1 MHPVN
6 SFWNHISKVY
16 KYLIHIISGGLMVCL
31 FLNSERTFLHAV
43 FYFLIFFISMHIVR
57 NLLSFYHELGHL
69 VFGLLSGYRFA
80 YFQLLRYRIQKR
92 NDRFEIVRKNSKSD
106 LFQCIMAPPD
116 TDFKTF
122 PVRLFFLGGY
132 LMVSLFILLFLSLAF
147 LFPSMSLPRFLFL
160 QFVLMG
166 SIYVLIGGLPTNING
181 SRTDTY
187 NALTIPKDFHARCA
201 FFIPRLVTC
210 YSLKNIRLRDMP
222 EEWFYLPS
230 PDELTDKT
238 HSRMCSYYIDWLM
251 DQGKFAEADEAMDYI
266 FSHEYLFMGP
276 YALLVSCNKIYLIL
290 VHTKKYEQV
299 KFFYNDFIKNLMVK
313 YGALPTVK
321 RTQYII
327 ALLYEKDM
335 EKAAYLKSVFLASKS
350 QFYPTEY
357 ESELELIEIAEACA
371 KKEAE
376 NIE

>member
-6 SFWNHISKVY
+6 SLWNYIKKLY
-16 KYLIHIISGGLMVCL
+16 KYLIHIISAALMVIL
-31 FLNSERTFLHAV
+31 FLNGEHTFLHAV
-43 FYFLIFFISMHIVR
+43 SYFLIFFVSMRVFR
-57 NLLSFYHELGHL
+57 KLLSFYHELGHL

-80 YFQLLRYRIQKR
+80 YFQLLGYRIQKR
-92 NDRFEIVRKNSKSD
+92 NDHFEIVRKNNKPD
-106 LFQCIMAPPD
+106 LFQCIMAPPE

-132 LMVSLFILLFLSLAF
+132 LMVSLFILLFLGLAF

-166 SIYVLIGGLPTNING
+166 GAYVLIGGLPSNISG
-181 SRTDTY
+181 TRTDTY
-187 NALTIPKDFHARCA
+187 NALTIPRDYRARCA
-201 FFIPRLVTC
+201 FFIPRLVTY
-210 YSLKNIRLRDMP
+210 YSLKDIRLKDMP
-222 EEWFYLPS
+222 EECFYLPS

-251 DQGKFAEADEAMDYI
+251 DQGKFSEADEAMDYI

-299 KFFYNDFIKNLMVK
+299 KFFYNDFIKNLMIE
-313 YGALPTVK
+313 YGSMITVK
-321 RTQYII
+321 RTLYVI

-357 ESELELIEIAEACA
+357 ESEMELIERAEACA
-371 KKEAE
+371 SRIKE
-376 NIE
+376 